1 MEFQETQPIEQG
13 FAPIFKEQIAPHLGA
28 LEGQRTE
35 LKAKGAQQFKI
46 ALGIGVVLAIAIIAY
61 TGASAGGIFGGLGAL
76 LVAVIG
82 GAVAKGGQSGKYT
95 GALSD
100 LIMPPVCDFLGD
112 THYDKRPGEVFDTH
126 ALSTI
131 GLVDLHDHS
140 NFEDRIAGQYRG
152 LSFELVETHLSQD
165 VKESDDRTTSKQI
178 FDGLLIRIG
187 LPIHATTDIL
197 ATRAVGNVGGAVLG
211 FLAGETGRGMPSV
224 DTGYARFEAHYDLHA
239 KEPDA
244 AMTLMK
250 EPLLDA
256 LIDVGDGEA
265 DKGSEGFRAAFEG
278 KGLWL
283 ALARDG
289 KFMEIGGID
298 TGTDQINDTLHRIFS
313 DMALI
318 RRVIDRLLDDPPA
331 A

>member
-1 MEFQETQPIEQG
+1 MDFKETQPIEQG
-13 FAPIFKEQIAPHLGA
+13 FAPVFQQRIAPHLGT
-28 LEGQRTE
+28 LEGQRQQ
-35 LKAKGAQQFKI
+35 LQAKGKTQFRI
-46 ALGIGVVLAIAIIAY
+46 ALGLGVVLAIAVIAY
-61 TGASAGGIFGGLGAL
+61 TGASAGGLFGGFAV
-76 LVAVIG
+76 LVVFLIG

-100 LIMPPVCDFLGD
+100 LIMPPVCEFLGE
-112 THYDKRPGEVFDTH
+112 TQYEKRPGAVFETE
-126 ALSTI
+126 ALSTL
-131 GLVDLHDHS
+131 GLVDLHD
-140 NFEDRIAGQYRG
+140 NATFEDRIAGQYRG
-152 LSFELVETHLSQD
+152 LSFELVEARLTQEI
-165 VKESDDRTTSKQI
+165 KEAEDRTSTKAV
-178 FDGLLIRIG
+178 FDGLLVRIG
-187 LPIHATTDIL
+187 LPMHATTDIL
-197 ATRAVGNVGGAVLG
+197 VTRAMGNVGGAVLG
-211 FLAGETGRGMPSV
+211 FLAGETGRGMPVV
-224 DTGYARFEAHYDLHA
+224 DTGYPQFEAHYDLHA
-239 KEPDA
+239 KDPAA

-265 DKGSEGFRAAFEG
+265 DKGAEGFRAAFEG

-283 ALARDG
+283 ALARDQ

-298 TGTDQINDTLHRIFS
+298 VSTDQVTDTLHRIFD